1 MYSRIAPFSILMVE
15 AVVPGL
21 PCPLAPPGSRA
32 WEALRGD
39 GAGEEGRSRGISN
52 SASPPWAIPP
62 AAKISLQNPGF
73 CEAHYASS
81 FHWVTLVPSVSPLGA
96 LPPPPPPSLLPPLP
110 PA

>member
-52 SASPPWAIPP
+52 SASPPWAIPLQQKYLC
-62 AAKISLQNPGF
+62 KILAF
-73 CEAHYASS
+73 
-81 FHWVTLVPSVSPLGA
+81 VRLTM
-96 LPPPPPPSLLPPLP
+96 P
-110 PA
+110 PAFTG